1 LNLILELEVTAY
13 YALRIEASN
22 KVFKLWHSTKRSREE
37 RRAETL

>member
-22 KVFKLWHSTKRSREE
+22 KVFKL
-37 RRAETL
+37 